1 MVQLLLNISLI
12 RVIFITGMKFLAKE
26 FMFMTTATNNL
37 TNIYLYTR
45 YERFWHWL
53 QTVLIVLLLITG
65 FETKGL
71 YTLLGF
77 KTAVKVHNFAGN
89 TWLIAFLFFV
99 FWIMTTGEWRQYIPT
114 TKKMVKVVRYYLY
127 GIFRGEAHPVPKRKD
142 AKHNPLQR
150 ITYLILAAVLLPV
163 QMVTG
168 LLYWGYNSWPQWGLA
183 GLPLKVVALTHTAG
197 AFAILSFVIVH
208 IYMITT
214 GHTILAHTRAMISGW
229 EEVEDLETVENWE
242 VKTKAA

>member
-1 MVQLLLNISLI
+1 MAVNN
-12 RVIFITGMKFLAKE
+12 THMK
-26 FMFMTTATNNL
+26 
-37 TNIYLYTR
+37 NIYLYTR

-71 YTLLGF
+71 YTLMGF
-77 KTAVKVHNFAGN
+77 QTAVEVHNFAGN
-89 TWLIAFLFFV
+89 TWLIAFLFFA
-99 FWIMTTGEWRQYIPT
+99 FWIATTGEWRQYIPT

-150 ITYLILAAVLLPV
+150 ITYLILAAILLPV

-183 GLPLKVVALTHTAG
+183 GLSLKVVALIHTAG

-229 EEVEDLETVENWE
+229 EEVQDLETVEDWE
-242 VKTKAA
+242 IKTKAAKTA